1 MTRRTPPCVRIFA
14 RGASSGSGQ
23 GVLRFTRRFIEVRPD
38 QLNIPEA
45 GGTPALYTEIVISE
59 NVAKKA
65 DVGKIKVNET
75 KWSKPLMA
83 AGWTAMPSVII
94 ERQEALGLDALDM
107 NIVLHMSHYWWT
119 PDNLPHPSVE
129 RIAKAVGVKPR
140 TVQKRIKTL
149 HELGIIEREIAEKQ
163 KAKAERLARKKPKL
177 TVVAGG
183 AS

>member
-1 MTRRTPPCVRIFA
+1 
-14 RGASSGSGQ
+14 
-23 GVLRFTRRFIEVRPD
+23 
-38 QLNIPEA
+38 
-45 GGTPALYTEIVISE
+45 
-59 NVAKKA
+59 
-65 DVGKIKVNET
+65 
-75 KWSKPLMA
+75 
-83 AGWTAMPSVII
+83 MPSVII

-107 NIVLHMSHYWWT
+107 NIVLHLSHYWWT

-149 HELGIIEREIAEKQ
+149 HELGIIEREERRHTRFDSDTNKYRFKGLIEKATPFALGKSAEIAEKQ
-163 KAKAERLARKKPKL
+163 KAKAERLAHKRPKL